1 MKHSFRNS
9 SGSEVLIDGKM
20 TLRQLIESGVISIRL
35 CKDSEPLELNW
46 WRESGA
52 VDCEHCKRRSKR
64 DKSKCALCSGTG
76 KVMTGKRK

>member
-9 SGSEVLIDGKM
+9 TGSEVLIDSKM
-20 TLRQLIESGVISIRL
+20 TLRQLIEAGVVSIRL

-52 VDCEHCKRRSKR
+52 VDCEYCRGRSKR
-64 DKSKCALCSGTG
+64 DKAHCALCSGTG
-76 KVMTGKRK
+76 KVMT